1 MSLTIGDIE
10 QHATDLDAY
19 ILAGLDAVALEGEGA
34 EIYRAT
40 TGNDGFVFL
49 VNFRSS
55 RMLRYQILSDLCD
68 AQPKRF
74 CSFKGVHQ
82 QGRHIVT
89 GLFTNYCAS
98 Y

>member
-40 TGNDGFVFL
+40 TGNDGF
-49 VNFRSS
+49 
-55 RMLRYQILSDLCD
+55 C
-68 AQPKRF
+68 
-74 CSFKGVHQ
+74 
-82 QGRHIVT
+82 
-89 GLFTNYCAS
+89 LFWWCTVAVGC
-98 Y
+98 